1 MPSIHSW
8 SLKPGRV
15 ISKNQE
21 GIMRDPKRIP
31 ETLKEI
37 EIIWNK
43 NPDLRLVQLLLN
55 VMTPFN
61 APYYIEDDKLL
72 KKLKDMYK

>member
-1 MPSIHSW
+1 
-8 SLKPGRV
+8 
-15 ISKNQE
+15 
-21 GIMRDPKRIP
+21 MRDPKRIP
-31 ETLKEI
+31 EILKEI
-37 EIIWNK
+37 ERIWNK

-61 APYYIEDDKLL
+61 APYCMEDDKLL